1 MMTSRRTRRRARTY
15 HERENDADALDGL
28 DGPQRRQTGDL
39 DGREDVTAVRAHVTQ
54 VDVVGLVLLRHEDDE
69 HALYQLQH
77 APRMR
82 RTERE
87 HVTRYVRT
95 LLLSKCRMLYVHQ

>member
-1 MMTSRRTRRRARTY
+1 MRRRTRTY
-15 HERENDADALDGL
+15 HEREDDADALDGL

-95 LLLSKCRMLYVHQ
+95 LFLSQFRMLYVHQ